1 MAAVPDSPAPAA
13 VEITR
18 YDHLDPSVVEDVLA
32 LVQAVTEADGVTPVS
47 EHVLLH
53 LRHGGDQPAQNLLA
67 RAGGALAGYAHLD
80 ATDLVE
86 GASAELAVH
95 PDHRRQGIGAALV
108 AALEAASPE
117 GRLRLWAH
125 GRHADAAG
133 LARSRGYVEERVLWQ
148 LRRSLLSQLPEAPLP
163 AGVRLRY
170 VGRPWRASPSEGYPT
185 AHLREQDRI
194 VRAALGTAPA

>member
-1 MAAVPDSPAPAA
+1 MAA
-13 VEITR
+13 VEISR
-18 YDHLDPSVVEDVLA
+18 YGHLDPPQVEDVLA

-67 RAGGALAGYAHLD
+67 HTGGALAGYAHLD

-108 AALEAASPE
+108 GALETSSPD

-125 GRHADAAG
+125 GR
-133 LARSRGYVEERVLWQ
+133 
-148 LRRSLLSQLPEAPLP
+148 
-163 AGVRLRY
+163 
-170 VGRPWRASPSEGYPT
+170 
-185 AHLREQDRI
+185 
-194 VRAALGTAPA
+194 